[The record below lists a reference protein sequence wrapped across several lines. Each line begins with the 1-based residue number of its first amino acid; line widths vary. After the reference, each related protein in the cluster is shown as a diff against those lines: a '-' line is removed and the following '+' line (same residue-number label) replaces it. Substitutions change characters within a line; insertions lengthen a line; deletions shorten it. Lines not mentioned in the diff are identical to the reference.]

1 MIPGCESF
9 HDLICGDIT
18 HDVAAIEG
26 DPIILKSDG
35 FPTYHLANVVDD
47 HHMCVSHVLRGAEWQ
62 ASTPKHLMLYKFVI
76 IITFS
81 FMSFSK
87 LVFVGFVE

>member
-62 ASTPKHLMLYKFVI
+62 ASTPKHLMLYKLVHYNFL
-76 IITFS
+76 FS
-81 FMSFSK
+81 HFIYEF
-87 LVFVGFVE
+87 